1 MLLRM
6 VPNSGDL
13 WERYMDERRSG
24 EKHCLR
30 ISSWTGSG
38 RDVGP
43 GEKLCVRVLSG
54 GVRDP
59 VSAGC
64 VIGSIML

>member
-6 VPNSGDL
+6 VLNSGDL
-13 WERYMDERRSG
+13 WERYIDDRWSG
-24 EKHCLR
+24 KKRCFL

-43 GEKLCVRVLSG
+43 GEKL
-54 GVRDP
+54 
-59 VSAGC
+59 
-64 VIGSIML
+64 